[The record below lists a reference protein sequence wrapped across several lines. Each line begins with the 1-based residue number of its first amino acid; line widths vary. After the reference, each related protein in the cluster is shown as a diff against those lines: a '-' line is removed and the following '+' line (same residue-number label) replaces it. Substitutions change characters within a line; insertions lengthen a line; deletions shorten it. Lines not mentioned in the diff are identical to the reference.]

1 MQSTCCSAA
10 NSSYNLLT
18 DLWDGDAPADLKA
31 LGVSGGD
38 YYEEYLFKDR
48 LLEIV
53 DGHDADSPLALVYTP
68 HVAHC
73 PLQVRTSLFSPN
85 RDPNPYPNNVPQP
98 VPNNVP
104 QPVPRPSGSQ
114 GVSRQVLTR

>member
-1 MQSTCCSAA
+1 MQSTCCSET

-18 DLWDGDAPADLKA
+18 DLWDGDAPADLEA

-53 DGHDADSPLALVYTP
+53 DGHDTDSPLALIYTP

-73 PLQVRTSLFSPN
+73 PLQVRTLHSNPK
-85 RDPNPYPNNVPQP
+85 PNPK
-98 VPNNVP
+98 
-104 QPVPRPSGSQ
+104 PSPKPILIPTPKTQS
-114 GVSRQVLTR
+114 